1 MNNKMFELTDE
12 QLCMNYVNGNRL
24 AFEMLVDRWEKQV
37 FGLVYRS
44 IRDKESAEDL
54 TQDIFIKVFKSM
66 RYFRGESSF
75 KTWIYRITLNTII
88 DYQRKMKKTKNRID
102 LKYFDSNLQLKSN
115 ERNAEERLSDEGKI
129 NAVRSA
135 ISKLPQGQRAILL
148 LKEYSGLTFE
158 EISRVLSCPVST
170 VKSRLYKS
178 LKKMKSF
185 LEEEYSGGL

>member
-1 MNNKMFELTDE
+1 MNDKTFELTDE
-12 QLCMNYVNGNRL
+12 QLCLNYVNGNRL
-24 AFEMLVDRWEKQV
+24 AFEMLINRWEKQV

-75 KTWIYRITLNTII
+75 KTWVYRITLNTII
-88 DYQRKMKKTKNRID
+88 DYQRKEKKSKNRVD
-102 LKYFDSNLQLKSN
+102 LKYLDGNLQLRSN
-115 ERNAEERLSDEGKI
+115 ERNAEERLSDEGKT
-129 NAVRSA
+129 NAIRSA

-158 EISRVLSCPVST
+158 EIGRVLSCPEST

-178 LKKMKSF
+178 LKNMKSF
-185 LEEEYSGGL
+185 LEEEYPGGL